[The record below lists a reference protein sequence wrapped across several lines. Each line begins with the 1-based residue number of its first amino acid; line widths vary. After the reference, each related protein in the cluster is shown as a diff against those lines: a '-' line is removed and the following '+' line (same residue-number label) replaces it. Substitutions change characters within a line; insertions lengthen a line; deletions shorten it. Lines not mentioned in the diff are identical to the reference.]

1 LQVVHGR
8 VAGRPAIDL
17 ALEVRTQALCRR
29 AIGEG
34 IIASAHDCS
43 DGGLAVALGECCI
56 QGGVGFR
63 AGTALSHPDASG
75 RWDVALFGERQSRIV
90 VSLPPQEVPRLE
102 ALAAELG
109 VPTLELG
116 VTGGHRF
123 QLGRYLDLPLD
134 DLADAWGN
142 GLERALG
149 N

>member
-17 ALEVRTQALCRR
+17 SLEGRTQALCRR
-29 AIGEG
+29 AIRQG
-34 IIASAHDCS
+34 IIVSAHDCS

-63 AGTALSHPDASG
+63 AGTALSHSDASG

-90 VSLPPQEVPRLE
+90 VSLPPDGAPRLG

-109 VPTLELG
+109 VPIRALG

-123 QLGRYLDLPLD
+123 QLGRYLDLPLQD
-134 DLADAWGN
+134 MADAWGN
-142 GLERALG
+142 GLERALSD
-149 N
+149 